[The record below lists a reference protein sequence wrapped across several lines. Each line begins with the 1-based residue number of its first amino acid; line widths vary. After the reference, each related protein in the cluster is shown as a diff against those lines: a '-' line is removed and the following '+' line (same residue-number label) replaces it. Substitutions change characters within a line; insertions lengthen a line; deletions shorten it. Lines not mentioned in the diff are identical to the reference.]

1 MTDATP
7 VAETAETVTPVT
19 IVQLYPEELGVAG
32 DRGNVMALTARL
44 ERAGIRSR
52 VVEYRRGD
60 DFPTEADIVVVG
72 SGPLSAMRNILDDLL
87 GRASALTQLAESG
100 VPIFAFGS
108 GAELLGR
115 EIQLLDGSTIAG
127 LGLLPLKA
135 VRTKQRSVA
144 YVISDTASGRLVGFE
159 DHASRWELDS
169 ADDAFGRL
177 VIGGGNGDGTEG
189 VISGSVLGTQ
199 VGGPLLPLNPHLTD
213 AIIRRA
219 LERRGIA
226 YAPSDAHRTLDTYAE
241 KARAVIEKYA
251 KYKFNSI

>member
-1 MTDATP
+1 MSDA
-7 VAETAETVTPVT
+7 AQLT
-19 IVQLYPEELGVAG
+19 IVQLFPEELGVAG
-32 DRGNVMALTARL
+32 DRGNVMAISARL
-44 ERAGIRSR
+44 ERAGLAAR

-60 DFPTEADIVVVG
+60 DFPDEADFVVVG
-72 SGPLSAMRNILDDLL
+72 SGPLSAMRNIYDDLT
-87 GRASALTQLAESG
+87 GRTSVLARLVEAG

-115 EIQLLDGSTIAG
+115 EIQLLDGSLITG
-127 LGLLPLKA
+127 LGLLPFRA

-169 ADDAFGRL
+169 ADDAFGTL
-177 VIGGGNGDGTEG
+177 VIGGGNGDGSTEG
-189 VISGSVLGTQ
+189 VISGSVIGTQ

-213 AIIRRA
+213 SILRRS
-219 LERRGIA
+219 LERRGVE
-226 YAPSDAHRTLDTYAE
+226 YAQDESHRVLDAYAE

-251 KYKFNSI
+251 TYKFNSI